1 MPVFSPSSL
10 LETST
15 AIFAAAGMRPEL
27 ARIVAELLVEPI
39 SSATTRTASS
49 ASPSTWAKSKP
60 AT

>member
-27 ARIVAELLVEPI
+27 ARIVAELLVEANLGGHDSHGVI
-39 SSATTRTASS
+39 RI
-49 ASPSTWAKSKP
+49 PSTWAKSKP